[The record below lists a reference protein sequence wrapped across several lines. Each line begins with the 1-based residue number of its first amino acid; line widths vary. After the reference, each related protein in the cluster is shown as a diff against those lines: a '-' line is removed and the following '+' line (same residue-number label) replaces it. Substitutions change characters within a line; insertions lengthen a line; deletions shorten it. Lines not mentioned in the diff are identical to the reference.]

1 MQMKL
6 DKDKM
11 SKKKQEDNEIKK
23 ETTDNIRLS

>member
-1 MQMKL
+1 MKL